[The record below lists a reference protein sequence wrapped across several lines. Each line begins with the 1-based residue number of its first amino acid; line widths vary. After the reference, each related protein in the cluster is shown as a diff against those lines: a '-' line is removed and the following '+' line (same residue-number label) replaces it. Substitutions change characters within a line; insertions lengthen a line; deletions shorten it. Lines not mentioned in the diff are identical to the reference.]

1 MANKPGKI
9 VFRAY
14 VFWGKMIPFR
24 FQRITRRQGGGDE
37 AYCTYVEE
45 ADDAANK
52 VSQRKRNGMKTVAI
66 IPAGGAGKRLGT
78 SIAKQYLLLDRVPV
92 LVRTLKI
99 FQQAKVID
107 EIVLVVPED
116 DLVSAKK
123 QLVDKYDLTKVTA
136 IVAGGKERQDSVRNG
151 LSAIFDRCDVVIIH
165 DGVRPLLTE
174 KMINQVVAAAK
185 SYGASS
191 MGVKVKDT
199 VKQTTDSDLI
209 AATLPR
215 NNLWLTQT
223 PQAFAFDIL
232 QKAYAAAV
240 SDKFY
245 GTDDASLVERIGV
258 KVKMIAGSYENIKIT
273 TPDDLIIAEAF
284 IKNKAGIQMN
294 TRSGFGY
301 DSHRFAAGRKLI
313 LGGVEMAFDYGL
325 QGHSD
330 ADALI
335 HAICDALLGAAGC
348 GDIGRHFPD
357 SDQAYK
363 EISSIIILERVKKII
378 EAKGFLINNI
388 DATVVMEKPKLAPY
402 AAAMVT
408 NIART
413 LEISEAAVNVK
424 AKTNEG
430 MGFTGRNEGVAVFAT
445 ACVTERKTDGSKA

>member
-1 MANKPGKI
+1 
-9 VFRAY
+9 
-14 VFWGKMIPFR
+14 
-24 FQRITRRQGGGDE
+24 
-37 AYCTYVEE
+37 
-45 ADDAANK
+45 
-52 VSQRKRNGMKTVAI
+52 MKTVAI
-66 IPAGGAGKRLGT
+66 IPAGGVGKRLGS
-78 SIAKQYLLLDRVPV
+78 SIAKQYLLLDGVPV

-116 DLVSAKK
+116 DLISARK
-123 QLVDKYDLTKVTA
+123 QLLDKYDLTKVTA
-136 IVAGGKERQDSVRNG
+136 IVAGGNERQDSVRKG
-151 LSAIFDRCDVVIIH
+151 LSAIVDKCNVVIIH

-174 KMINQVVAAAK
+174 EMLNQIVAAAK
-185 SYGASS
+185 SDGASS
-191 MGVKVKDT
+191 IGVKVKDT
-199 VKQTTDSDLI
+199 VKQTTDDNLV

-223 PQAFAFDIL
+223 PQAFAFDVL
-232 QKAYAAAV
+232 QRAYDAAA

-284 IKNKAGIQMN
+284 IKNKAGTSMN

-313 LGGVEMAFDYGL
+313 LGGVEIAFDYGL

-335 HAICDALLGAAGC
+335 HAIGDALLGASGC

-363 EISSIIILERVKKII
+363 DISSIIILERVKKII
-378 EAKGFLINNI
+378 GAKGFLINNI
-388 DATVVMEKPKLAPY
+388 DATVVMENPKLAPY
-402 AAAMVT
+402 AASMVA

-430 MGFTGRNEGVAVFAT
+430 MGFTGRNEGVAVFAI
-445 ACVTERKTDGSKA
+445 ACVTERKTNVSKA

>member
-1 MANKPGKI
+1 
-9 VFRAY
+9 
-14 VFWGKMIPFR
+14 
-24 FQRITRRQGGGDE
+24 
-37 AYCTYVEE
+37 
-45 ADDAANK
+45 
-52 VSQRKRNGMKTVAI
+52 MKTVAI
-66 IPAGGAGKRLGT
+66 IPAGGVGKRLGS

-116 DLVSAKK
+116 DLISAKK

-136 IVAGGKERQDSVRNG
+136 IVAGGNERQDSVRNG
-151 LSAIFDRCDVVIIH
+151 LSAIVDRCDVVIIH

-174 KMINQVVAAAK
+174 EMINQVVAAAK

-284 IKNKAGIQMN
+284 IKNKAG
-294 TRSGFGY
+294 T
-301 DSHRFAAGRKLI
+301 
-313 LGGVEMAFDYGL
+313 
-325 QGHSD
+325 
-330 ADALI
+330 
-335 HAICDALLGAAGC
+335 
-348 GDIGRHFPD
+348 
-357 SDQAYK
+357 
-363 EISSIIILERVKKII
+363 
-378 EAKGFLINNI
+378 
-388 DATVVMEKPKLAPY
+388 
-402 AAAMVT
+402 
-408 NIART
+408 
-413 LEISEAAVNVK
+413 
-424 AKTNEG
+424 
-430 MGFTGRNEGVAVFAT
+430 
-445 ACVTERKTDGSKA
+445 

>member
-1 MANKPGKI
+1 M
-9 VFRAY
+9 R
-14 VFWGKMIPFR
+14 
-24 FQRITRRQGGGDE
+24 
-37 AYCTYVEE
+37 
-45 ADDAANK
+45 
-52 VSQRKRNGMKTVAI
+52 TVAI
-66 IPAGGAGKRLGT
+66 IPAGGAGVRLGS
-78 SIAKQYLLLDRVPV
+78 SIAKQYLLLDGVPV
-92 LVRTLKI
+92 LARTLKI
-99 FQQAKVID
+99 FQQAKIIN
-107 EIVLVVPED
+107 EIILVVPED
-116 DLVSAKK
+116 DLISVKK
-123 QLVDKYDLTKVTA
+123 QLLDKYDLTKVIA
-136 IVAGGKERQDSVRNG
+136 IVAGGRQRQDSVRNG
-151 LSAIFDRCDVVIIH
+151 LSVITDRCDVVVIH

-174 KMINQVVAAAK
+174 EMISKVVAAAK
-185 SYGASS
+185 SDGASS

-199 VKQTTDSDLI
+199 VKQTTNSGDLI
-209 AATLPR
+209 VATLPR

-223 PQAFAFDIL
+223 PQAFAFDVL
-232 QKAYAAAV
+232 QKAYAAAI

-273 TPDDLIIAEAF
+273 TPEDLIIAEAF
-284 IKNKAGIQMN
+284 IKNKAGTSIN

-313 LGGVEMAFDYGL
+313 LGGVEIAYDLGL
-325 QGHSD
+325 LGHSD
-330 ADALI
+330 ADVLI

-357 SDQAYK
+357 SDQTYK
-363 EISSIIILERVKKII
+363 DISSMIILKRIKKII
-378 EAKGFLINNI
+378 EEKEFLINNI

-413 LEISEAAVNVK
+413 LEISEAVVNVK

-445 ACVTERKTDGSKA
+445 ACVTERKTNGTKA

>member
-1 MANKPGKI
+1 MGNNQI
-9 VFRAY
+9 
-14 VFWGKMIPFR
+14 IPFR
-24 FQRITRRQGGGDE
+24 FQRITRWQGGGDE
-37 AYCTYVEE
+37 TYCTYVEE
-45 ADDAANK
+45 ADNDANK
-52 VSQRKRNGMKTVAI
+52 VSQRKRISMKTVAI
-66 IPAGGAGKRLGT
+66 ITAGGAGLRLG
-78 SIAKQYLLLDRVPV
+78 SSVAKQYLLLAGVPV
-92 LVRTLKI
+92 LVRALKI

-107 EIVLVVPED
+107 QIVLVVPPD
-116 DLVSAKK
+116 DLISVRK
-123 QLVDKYDLTKVTA
+123 QLVDKYDLTKVIA

-151 LSAIFDRCDVVIIH
+151 LYAIAGICDVVVIH

-174 KMINQVVAAAK
+174 EMIIKVVDAAK
-185 SYGASS
+185 SDGAASI
-191 MGVKVKDT
+191 GVKVKDT
-199 VKQTTDSDLI
+199 VKQTADTDLVE
-209 AATLPR
+209 ATLPR

-223 PQAFAFDIL
+223 PQAFAFDVL

-245 GTDDASLVERIGV
+245 GTDDASLVERIGT

-273 TPDDLIIAEAF
+273 TPEDLIIAEAF
-284 IKNKAGIQMN
+284 IKNKVGTIVN

-313 LGGVEMAFDYGL
+313 LGGVEMPLDYGL
-325 QGHSD
+325 MGHSD
-330 ADALI
+330 ADALL

-363 EISSIIILERVKKII
+363 DISSIILLERVKNII

-402 AAAMVT
+402 AAAMVI

-413 LEISEAAVNVK
+413 LEISEATVNVK

-430 MGFTGRNEGVAVFAT
+430 MGFVGNNEGVAVFAT
-445 ACVTERKTDGSKA
+445 ACVTERKTNGSKAQG

>member
-1 MANKPGKI
+1 M
-9 VFRAY
+9 R
-14 VFWGKMIPFR
+14 
-24 FQRITRRQGGGDE
+24 
-37 AYCTYVEE
+37 
-45 ADDAANK
+45 
-52 VSQRKRNGMKTVAI
+52 TVAI

-116 DLVSAKK
+116 DLISAKK
-123 QLVDKYDLTKVTA
+123 QLVDKYDLTKVNA

-174 KMINQVVAAAK
+174 EMINQVVAAAK

-223 PQAFAFDIL
+223 PQAFTFDVL

-284 IKNKAGIQMN
+284 IKNKAGTQMN
-294 TRSGFGY
+294 TRSGLGY

-348 GDIGRHFPD
+348 GDIGRHFP
-357 SDQAYK
+357 
-363 EISSIIILERVKKII
+363 
-378 EAKGFLINNI
+378 
-388 DATVVMEKPKLAPY
+388 
-402 AAAMVT
+402 
-408 NIART
+408 IAIRP
-413 LEISEAAVNVK
+413 I
-424 AKTNEG
+424 KT
-430 MGFTGRNEGVAVFAT
+430 FPV
-445 ACVTERKTDGSKA
+445 